1 MPGTMSRSGCI
12 AIFLAMA
19 DNMGRTMVAV
29 ATFEVNSVVIVINIE
44 TQKTAITKGSSSK
57 K

>member
-1 MPGTMSRSGCI
+1 
-12 AIFLAMA
+12 
-19 DNMGRTMVAV
+19 MGRTMVAV